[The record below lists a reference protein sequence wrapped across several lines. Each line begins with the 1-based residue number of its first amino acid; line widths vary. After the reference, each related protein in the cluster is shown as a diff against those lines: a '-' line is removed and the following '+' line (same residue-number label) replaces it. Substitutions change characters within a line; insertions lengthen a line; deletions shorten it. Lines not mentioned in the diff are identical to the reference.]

1 MSKQYDFAVVGAG
14 FFGARLALLLDSLGL
29 AVVLIERSPEIC
41 SRASYVN
48 QARVHNGYHYPRS
61 YSTALGSH
69 KHYDRFCGEMSDCI
83 DDSFDHVYAIAHNSY
98 VSAYQFQQFC
108 NTLQVPARPLPKKYA
123 TLFDSNRVEAAF
135 VVREAAFNAERIRAK
150 LQALLASARSLSL
163 MTETTVGRID
173 LSGNR
178 AELATTAG
186 TVSARGVFIVAYAGT
201 NALLHSS
208 GIPVLDLKAEITE
221 VCIVDVPE
229 HLRGFGVT
237 VMDGPFFSC
246 MPMPAE
252 GRHSLTH
259 VRYTPHVSWSSKER
273 PANSYDVLEAARSKS
288 RFVFM
293 QHDAQTYLPE
303 MARIRYCK
311 SLYEVKIV
319 PNRHEIDDGRPILMR
334 VHNNSP
340 LCISV
345 VGSKFD
351 SVFELEDAIPTTLER
366 LFV

>member
-1 MSKQYDFAVVGAG
+1 M
-14 FFGARLALLLDSLGL
+14 
-29 AVVLIERSPEIC
+29 
-41 SRASYVN
+41 
-48 QARVHNGYHYPRS
+48 
-61 YSTALGSH
+61 
-69 KHYDRFCGEMSDCI
+69 
-83 DDSFDHVYAIAHNSY
+83 
-98 VSAYQFQQFC
+98 
-108 NTLQVPARPLPKKYA
+108 
-123 TLFDSNRVEAAF
+123 
-135 VVREAAFNAERIRAK
+135 
-150 LQALLASARSLSL
+150 
-163 MTETTVGRID
+163 
-173 LSGNR
+173 
-178 AELATTAG
+178 
-186 TVSARGVFIVAYAGT
+186 AYAGT

-208 GIPVLDLKAEITE
+208 EIPVLDLKAEITE

-229 HLRGFGVT
+229 SLRRFGVT

-259 VRYTPHVSWSSKER
+259 VRYTPHVSWNSKDR
-273 PANSYDVLEAARSKS
+273 PENSYDVLEAARSKS

-293 QHDAQTYLPE
+293 QHDAQTYLPA

-351 SVFELEDAIPTTLER
+351 SVFELEDTIPTTLER